1 LVQQIDVRELQ
12 RKLAAGEPVY
22 LIDVRQP
29 WEHETVALPDS
40 LLIPLGELFAR
51 SDEIK
56 PPAGALVV
64 AYCHHGIRSLSAAAL
79 LEQLGFRP
87 AASLGGGIDAWSR
100 EVDPSMP
107 RYG

>member
-1 LVQQIDVRELQ
+1 MQVRELQ
-12 RKLAAGEPVY
+12 RKLAVGEPVY
-22 LIDVRQP
+22 LLDVRQP
-29 WEHETVALPDS
+29 WEHEAVALPNS

-51 SDEIK
+51 SGEIK
-56 PPAGALVV
+56 PPAGALIV

-87 AASLGGGIDAWSR
+87 TASLAGGIDAWAR
-100 EVDPSMP
+100 EVDPSMQ